1 MAKKKP
7 RRAGALGIVFCA
19 RLVLE
24 AVCAQCRFSFPVPLP
39 RRSWCCLHFTDE
51 ETEAQTCD
59 DALKGTKLTGAGAQ
73 SLSSFTD
80 ALLKE
85 RERVPVLL
93 SALSLNLRV
102 YSEESEHTVEWI
114 MGSIQASIAGLCKK
128 MLLKLFT

>member
-1 MAKKKP
+1 MHNVVSASPYHSREGHGVVSISQMRKL
-7 RRAGALGIVFCA
+7 R
-19 RLVLE
+19 
-24 AVCAQCRFSFPVPLP
+24 
-39 RRSWCCLHFTDE
+39 
-51 ETEAQTCD
+51 QTCD

-73 SLSSFTD
+73 SLSSFMD

-114 MGSIQASIAGLCKK
+114 MGSIQASIAGPCKK